1 MASTEGV
8 CGSMVV
14 SGEAFT
20 LDKVCERILSEAA
33 RQNYS
38 EDDTFAIHL
47 ALEEA
52 FINAVN
58 HGNQGD
64 LSKEI
69 IVDYRVTAEKIEVSV
84 TDQGVGFEPQAVP
97 DPRCTENLCKPSG
110 RGLLLMRSFMNK
122 VEFNEKGNCVRMVRY
137 RGQTELPGV
146 GKKRADG

>member
-69 IVDYRVTAEKIEVSV
+69 IVDYRVTAEKIEISLIAYECGISYHQVYRLLARGNPTLKTAV
-84 TDQGVGFEPQAVP
+84 LIEKYTEGAVP
-97 DPRCTENLCKPSG
+97 CEMMLGEDVLND
-110 RGLLLMRSFMNK
+110 
-122 VEFNEKGNCVRMVRY
+122 VD
-137 RGQTELPGV
+137 QQIQ
-146 GKKRADG
+146 KKNPE